1 MGSSVRL
8 GAIFTLF
15 ATKFKREYGDVTI
28 GVSPAIASA
37 PNFDYDGKR
46 YCPVLWKHSACI
58 FPNCWE
64 SLRDQLATA

>member
-28 GVSPAIASA
+28 GVSPEIASA
-37 PNFDYDGKR
+37 PNF
-46 YCPVLWKHSACI
+46 
-58 FPNCWE
+58 
-64 SLRDQLATA
+64 SLISFTTKENARDCAG